1 VIAQLEVGTSTTLPL
16 EQQAMNAEHRPHDR
30 HPNPALFPGAEETP
44 SPEFHYERTSGSVTT
59 YTYFFEEQPGRFDF
73 VHDEAKGVFV
83 LTRPD
88 GTTERF
94 RDKPARYLVV
104 EPDSST
110 GELVPEVRG
119 RLPVYLYLCR
129 EEREERENR

>member
-1 VIAQLEVGTSTTLPL
+1 
-16 EQQAMNAEHRPHDR
+16 MNAEHRSDDR

-44 SPEFHYERTSGSVTT
+44 SPQFHYERTSGSVTT
-59 YTYFFEEQPGRFDF
+59 YTYSFEGLPSRFDF

-104 EPDSST
+104 EPEPDT
-110 GELVPEVRG
+110 GELMPRVNGGE
-119 RLPVYLYLCR
+119 PVYLYLCR
-129 EEREERENR
+129 EEREV